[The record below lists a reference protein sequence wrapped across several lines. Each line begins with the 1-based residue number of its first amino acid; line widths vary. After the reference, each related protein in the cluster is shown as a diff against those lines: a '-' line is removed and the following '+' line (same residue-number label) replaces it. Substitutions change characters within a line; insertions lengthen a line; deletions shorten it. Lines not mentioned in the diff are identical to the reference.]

1 MEVLQAPR
9 VFLAHRVD
17 RRGAPLMDAP
27 RDYRA
32 ATAFALNDMA
42 DELDCARRKFPVCEH
57 SYAALLEEL
66 GELAAALFDHK
77 CGLIPPRDVRAEA
90 LQVACVAVRIGTEG
104 DLSYSL
110 APSADIAQATE
121 RLTGLVCGR
130 LDNLR
135 RFWPSNLYALV
146 KLTHAVNRIGVYLAQ
161 EQRNWQVC
169 ALESSAVHVVAWALR
184 IAIEG
189 DAAFPYAAPTEYGA

>member
-1 MEVLQAPR
+1 MNAS
-9 VFLAHRVD
+9 
-17 RRGAPLMDAP
+17 

-42 DELDCARRKFPVCEH
+42 DELASARRKFPVCEH

-77 CGLIPPRDVRAEA
+77 CGRASARSVRAEA

-110 APSADIAQATE
+110 APSADMARATE
-121 RLTGLVCGR
+121 RLASLVCGR
-130 LDNLR
+130 IDELR
-135 RFWPSNLYALV
+135 QLAPGNRYALA
-146 KLTHAVNRIGVYLAQ
+146 KLAHAVTRIGAYLMQ
-161 EQRNWQVC
+161 EQRTWQVT

-189 DAAFPYAAPTEYGA
+189 DAAFPYAADNFTS